1 MDRSLFQ
8 RLLDWS
14 FFSGQEN
21 HPRTGRM
28 EVYGCECQR
37 RRHLPGLKLTPSR
50 GSVVDRM
57 GFDTPVAHAV
67 NDECFFLK
75 LSEKKWNT
83 KTLRLGSKVARLKLK
98 GISCRIDRRW
108 NIAVESKQR
117 ETPHHSLNAKNL
129 LWDFLFIFICMLTY
143 RVIENALFS

>member
-1 MDRSLFQ
+1 
-8 RLLDWS
+8 
-14 FFSGQEN
+14 
-21 HPRTGRM
+21 M

-75 LSEKKWNT
+75 IQNFREKVKYENT
-83 KTLRLGSKVARLKLK
+83 SPG
-98 GISCRIDRRW
+98 
-108 NIAVESKQR
+108 E
-117 ETPHHSLNAKNL
+117 
-129 LWDFLFIFICMLTY
+129 
-143 RVIENALFS
+143 